1 MGANIVPF
9 PWKVAKTRSSAGPG
23 QLIIAPDG
31 SSYCQWAS
39 CREKL
44 DKSDSMAVEMMDTIE
59 QFHVKVKVNLG
70 KEKMLAKTESLTSTK
85 ASINRDR
92 VVDPMLPECWKVSF
106 EMPIQCDFHLHH
118 SLISGLC
125 R

>member
-1 MGANIVPF
+1 M
-9 PWKVAKTRSSAGPG
+9 AKIRSSAGLG
-23 QLIIAPDG
+23 QLIIAPDE
-31 SSYCQWAS
+31 SSHCQWAS
-39 CREKL
+39 CRENFEKL
-44 DKSDSMAVEMMDTIE
+44 GSMAVVEMMDTIE
-59 QFHVKVKVNLG
+59 QFQTGVKVNLG
-70 KEKMLAKTESLTSTK
+70 KGKLLAKTESLTSTK
-85 ASINRDR
+85 ASINRDW